1 MIHCEESAK
10 CVGQACRV
18 KLTWDVVSW
27 RSSQEFICYLKNES
41 RTALLSPTFETDAGD
56 WLLELIFDKASKPNT
71 LGSTHFLVIKLYKAS
86 SKDTPSSLL
95 IKGNVKLKSKT
106 ASQPVDCDLDLWTQQ
121 FFFHEVLSD
130 GRAISHDLGDIR
142 DIPDSVEVSAVFD
155 VFGLL
160 PAAQTKT
167 SVSNVS
173 LCPPSHLSTDLH
185 TLLND
190 KDFFDVAISVGGQTF
205 NAHRAILAARSPVLS
220 AMLRS
225 DMREKQEGT
234 IKIKDAS
241 PSAWY
246 NFQHFLYTEAVPAE
260 EECDLE
266 LLSQLLMMSD
276 KYAVPSLVIHVER
289 AIIQRLTRE
298 NVLQIYKMV
307 DLFDVPQLKEAAT
320 ALLLQTWDDLAKEDR
335 QEVFK
340 IASLAEVLFMK
351 MRI

>member
-1 MIHCEESAK
+1 MIQCEESAK

-27 RSSQEFICYLKNES
+27 RSSQEFISYLNNES
-41 RTALLSPTFETDAGD
+41 REALLSPTFETNAGD
-56 WLLELIFDKASKPNT
+56 WLLEIIFDKASKPRT
-71 LGSTHFLVIKLYKAS
+71 FGSTHLLVVKLYKAS

-106 ASQPVDCDLDLWTQQ
+106 ASQLVDCDLWRQQ
-121 FFFHEVLSD
+121 FFFHEILSD

-142 DIPDSVEVSAVFD
+142 DIPNSVEVSAVFD

-160 PAAQTKT
+160 SAAQTKT
-167 SVSNVS
+167 SVSNVLLS
-173 LCPPSHLSTDLH
+173 PPSHLSTDLH
-185 TLLND
+185 ALLND
-190 KDFFDVAISVGGQTF
+190 KDFFDVAISVGGETF

-225 DMREKQEGT
+225 DMREKHEGT
-234 IKIKDAS
+234 IKITDAS

-266 LLSQLLMMSD
+266 LLSQLLMMCD
-276 KYAVPSLVIHVER
+276 KYAVPSLVIHVQR
-289 AIIQRLTRE
+289 AIIQRLTRD
-298 NVLQIYKMV
+298 NVLQTYKMV
-307 DLFDVPQLKEAAT
+307 DPFDVPQLKEAAT
-320 ALLLQTWDDLAKEDR
+320 ALLLQIWDDLAKEDR

-340 IASLAEVLFMK
+340 IASLAEAMFMK
-351 MRI
+351 IRI